1 MDPKQIL
8 LYRVYLNDG
17 PLGKGPNRNELHM
30 HKTGESR
37 DPMLLVT
44 TIAKYALGYYY
55 ASKMPHLEGD
65 SEVFGSPK

>member
-1 MDPKQIL
+1 
-8 LYRVYLNDG
+8 
-17 PLGKGPNRNELHM
+17 M
-30 HKTGESR
+30 HKVGEFK

-65 SEVFGSPK
+65 LEVFGSPNEEIPFG

>member
-1 MDPKQIL
+1 
-8 LYRVYLNDG
+8 LNDG

-30 HKTGESR
+30 HKVDESK

-65 SEVFGSPK
+65 LEVFGSPK

>member
-1 MDPKQIL
+1 
-8 LYRVYLNDG
+8 
-17 PLGKGPNRNELHM
+17 M
-30 HKTGESR
+30 HKDDEFR

-65 SEVFGSPK
+65 SKVFGSPK